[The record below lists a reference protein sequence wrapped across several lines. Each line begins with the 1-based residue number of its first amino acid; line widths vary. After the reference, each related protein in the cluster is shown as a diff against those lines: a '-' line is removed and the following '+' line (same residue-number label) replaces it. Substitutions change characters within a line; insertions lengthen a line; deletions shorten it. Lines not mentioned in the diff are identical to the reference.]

1 MAKGPVTDVQATE
14 DAVLIVIQRRTLDE
28 SATNELVDDVLMA
41 AAAHPGPPIVLDMS
55 QVKFAPSVALGSLVR
70 LSKSF
75 RLDNR
80 RLILINVDRRTRGAI
95 AVTRLDKV
103 LEIFNTLEDA
113 LKSSSK

>member
-1 MAKGPVTDVQATE
+1 MAKGPVTNVQASE

-41 AAAHPGPPIVLDMS
+41 AAAHPGPPIVLDME

-75 RLDNR
+75 KLDNR

-103 LEIFNTLEDA
+103 LEIFNTLDDA
-113 LKSSSK
+113 LKSSSN